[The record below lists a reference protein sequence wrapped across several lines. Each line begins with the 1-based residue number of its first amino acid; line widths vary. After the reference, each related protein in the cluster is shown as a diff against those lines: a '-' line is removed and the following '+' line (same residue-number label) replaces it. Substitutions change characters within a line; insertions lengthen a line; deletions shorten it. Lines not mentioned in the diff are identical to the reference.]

1 MGLLNGRRDR
11 GPKPSN
17 PSLVNLGPILVIAL
31 PADPQPSTKHCGRF
45 LTGLHR
51 GEHRRVLISI
61 VTSFAP
67 IEEHSPIR
75 RLGVTNVLSAT
86 CYRCPVTRH
95 LLLRVPRQTKGCLVK
110 GADALQ
116 HVGNT
121 ANHHLGPVASGC
133 LLEVG
138 GHRAAPVRMIKE
150 VRQSLL

>member
-1 MGLLNGRRDR
+1 MCGVSITITMECQPEQNHETVPPMRE
-11 GPKPSN
+11 
-17 PSLVNLGPILVIAL
+17 L
-31 PADPQPSTKHCGRF
+31 PARASPLAATRMASTSRS
-45 LTGLHR
+45 
-51 GEHRRVLISI
+51 ISI